1 MKRMT
6 KKEQMELLTKAQHK
20 MTDRLTEYGDV
31 TLLGLKEKC
40 FYEYTRG
47 YANALQD
54 VIDLL
59 HGNPVY
65 INIMLGK

>member
-1 MKRMT
+1 MKLT
-6 KKEQMELLTKAQHK
+6 KKEQMELLSKVHHK
-20 MTDRLTEYGDV
+20 MTNRLTEYGDV
-31 TLLGLKEKC
+31 TLLGLKEKG
-40 FYEYTRG
+40 FYEYNRG
-47 YANALQD
+47 YANALED

>member
-6 KKEQMELLTKAQHK
+6 KKEQMELLTKVQRRI
-20 MTDRLTEYGDV
+20 TDRLTEYGDV

-40 FYEYTRG
+40 FYEYNRG
-47 YANALQD
+47 YVSALED
-54 VIDLL
+54 VIALL

-65 INIMLGK
+65 IKIMAGK

>member
-20 MTDRLTEYGDV
+20 ITDRLTEYGDV

-40 FYEYTRG
+40 FYEYNRG
-47 YANALQD
+47 YASALED
-54 VIDLL
+54 VIALL

-65 INIMLGK
+65 IKIMSGK

>member
-31 TLLGLKEKC
+31 TLLGLKEKG
-40 FYEYTRG
+40 FYEYNRG
-47 YANALQD
+47 YTSALED
-54 VIDLL
+54 VINLL
-59 HGNPVY
+59 HGNPIY
-65 INIMLGK
+65 IKIMAGR